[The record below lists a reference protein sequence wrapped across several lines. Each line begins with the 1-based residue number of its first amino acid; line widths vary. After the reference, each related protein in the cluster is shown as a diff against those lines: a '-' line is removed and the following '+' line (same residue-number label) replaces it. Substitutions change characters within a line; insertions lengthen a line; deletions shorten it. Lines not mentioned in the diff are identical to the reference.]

1 MPSLSFVTTVIVTQC
16 VILVNNK
23 KSDGGYNMDELILQL
38 KQLGLTEYEAKAYIA
53 LVQESP
59 ASAAQISK
67 LSTVPRARVYGI
79 LDALVEKGVVL
90 KENAEKTTMYRA
102 LPVALFIEKAQ
113 QDFTKTIEQMDEQLT
128 ALEAES
134 IEQQTQILS
143 LQEKESIMQYCR
155 HLLEKAEQTIM
166 ISMWED
172 MYALLREDIER
183 AAARVDVKGI
193 TIRANNVLPTI
204 DTHRTTHHLTTTQ
217 NPHWFII
224 AVDHKEALYGS
235 PVTERFSAFL
245 TDDEMHLYILEDYI
259 WHDVLVNRLVKRNGD
274 DSLEEW
280 VKKER
285 ANFFNK

>member
-1 MPSLSFVTTVIVTQC
+1 
-16 VILVNNK
+16 
-23 KSDGGYNMDELILQL
+23 MDELILQL
-38 KQLGLTEYEAKAYIA
+38 KQLGLTEYEAKVYIA

-67 LSTVPRARVYGI
+67 LSTVPRARVYGT
-79 LDALVEKGVVL
+79 LDALVDKGIVL
-90 KENAEKTTMYRA
+90 KENAEKTTIYRA

-113 QDFTKTIEQMDEQLT
+113 QDFTKTIDQMDEQLT

-155 HLLEKAEQTIM
+155 HLLEKAEHTVM

-172 MYALLREDIER
+172 MYTLLREDIER
-183 AAARVDVKGI
+183 AATRVTVKGI
-193 TIRANNVLPTI
+193 TIRAQDVVPTV
-204 DTHRTTHHLTTTQ
+204 DTHRTTHHLATTH

-224 AVDHKEALYGS
+224 AIDHKEALYGS
-235 PVTERFSAFL
+235 PVTERLSAFL

-274 DSLEEW
+274 DSLEAW